1 MEQEQHGSFSNL
13 RSLVRQP
20 KPREHCDL
28 CGIGL
33 SPEHQHLID
42 PVSRKLIC
50 TCGACAILFPSTGQT
65 KYKRVPRRI
74 RFLRDFQMT
83 DAQWD
88 SLSIPIGMAFFL
100 RSSSENRVLAFYPSP
115 AGPTESMLSLE
126 TWNDIIEEN
135 PVLLAMEP
143 DTEALLVNRLEHGRR
158 PSEYYVVP
166 IDKCYELVG
175 LIRSQWR
182 GFSGGTEVWQGIQRF
197 FNYLKERAA
206 PGITNA

>member
-1 MEQEQHGSFSNL
+1 MEQEQYGSFSNL

-20 KPREHCDL
+20 KAREHCDL
-28 CGIGL
+28 CGVGL

-42 PVSRKLIC
+42 PASRKLVC
-50 TCGACAILFPSTGQT
+50 ACGACAILFPSTGQT

-74 RFLRDFQMT
+74 RFLGDFRMT

-100 RSSSENRVLAFYPSP
+100 KSSIENRVLAFYPSP

-126 TWNDIIEEN
+126 TWEDIVEEN
-135 PVLLAMEP
+135 PVLLAMES
-143 DTEALLVNRLEHGRR
+143 DTEGLLVNRLEHTRR
-158 PSEYYVVP
+158 ASEYYVVP

-182 GFSGGTEVWQGIQRF
+182 GFSGGAEVWQGIQRF
-197 FNYLKERAA
+197 FNDLKERAA
-206 PGITNA
+206 PEVTNA